1 MIDPMQAFLEASSL
15 RQPVFPASSRYHGV
29 GTAVH
34 VTPDGHSI
42 AYVLRRFVP
51 AAERFATLEEYQ
63 VAEGDRIDNLASRFL
78 GDPEQYWRIADANG
92 ALRPG
97 ELTRTPGRFVR
108 ITLPEGVPAPSD
120 D

>member
-15 RQPVFPASSRYHGV
+15 RQPVFPASSRYHAI

-63 VAEGDRIDNLASRFL
+63 VAEGDRIDNIASRFL
-78 GDPEQYWRIADANG
+78 GDPEQYWRLADANG

-97 ELTRTPGRFVR
+97 ELTREAGRFVR

>member
-15 RQPVFPASSRYHGV
+15 RQPVFPAGSRYHGI

-34 VTPDGHSI
+34 VTPDGRSI
-42 AYVLRRFVP
+42 AYLRRRIVP
-51 AAERFATLEEYQ
+51 PAEHFATLQEYE
-63 VAEGDRIDNLASRFL
+63 VVEGDRIDNIASRFL
-78 GDPEQYWRIADANG
+78 GDPEQYWRIADANS
-92 ALRPG
+92 ALRPAD
-97 ELTRTPGRFVR
+97 LTHEAGTLLR